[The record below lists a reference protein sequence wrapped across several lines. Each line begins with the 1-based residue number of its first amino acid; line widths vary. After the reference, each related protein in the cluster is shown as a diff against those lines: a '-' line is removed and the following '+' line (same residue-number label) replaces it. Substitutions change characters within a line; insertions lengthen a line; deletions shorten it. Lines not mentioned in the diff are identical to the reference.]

1 MTTPEL
7 TLNKVKEKAETKT
20 FRASDFL
27 TDEEKTERV
36 KAKANARRAERLYT
50 AVDSYIAEII
60 ARFGYEA
67 YRAWLKGE
75 ISEDKMYRLVLAE
88 RSREKRYLFPLEN
101 LIVASVAG
109 ANQPTKNGRTPKSL
123 RVAIKMLKEEQEKA
137 NG

>member
-1 MTTPEL
+1 MTMPEL
-7 TLNKVKEKAETKT
+7 TLNKVKEKAQTKT

-27 TDEEKTERV
+27 TDEEKEQRV
-36 KAKANARRAERLYT
+36 KAKATAKRAEKLYT

-60 ARFGYEA
+60 ARFGYDA
-67 YRAWLKGE
+67 YRAWLSGE

-88 RSREKRYLFPLEN
+88 RSREKRLLFPLEN

-123 RVAIKMLKEEQEKA
+123 KVAIKVLNEEQEKA

>member
-1 MTTPEL
+1 MASEL
-7 TLNKVKEKAETKT
+7 TLEKVKKQAETKT

-27 TDEEKTERV
+27 TNEEKEERV
-36 KAKANARRAERLYT
+36 QAKATARANKRLYT

-60 ARFGYEA
+60 ARFGYDA
-67 YRAWLKGE
+67 YKAWLKGE
-75 ISEDKMYRLVLAE
+75 ISEDKMYRLTLAE
-88 RSREKRYLFPLEN
+88 RAREKKLLFPLEN

-123 RVAIKMLKEEQEKA
+123 KMAIKVLKEEQEKA

>member
-1 MTTPEL
+1 MTMPEL
-7 TLNKVKEKAETKT
+7 TLNKVKEKAQTKT

-27 TDEEKTERV
+27 TDEEKEQRV
-36 KAKANARRAERLYT
+36 KAKATAKRAEKLYT

-60 ARFGYEA
+60 ARFGYDA
-67 YRAWLKGE
+67 YRAWLSGE

-88 RSREKRYLFPLEN
+88 RSREKRLLFPIEN

-109 ANQPTKNGRTPKSL
+109 ANQPTKNGNTPKSL
-123 RVAIKMLKEEQEKA
+123 KVAIKMLKEEQEKA

>member
-1 MTTPEL
+1 MTMPEL
-7 TLNKVKEKAETKT
+7 TLNKVKEKAQTKT

-27 TDEEKTERV
+27 TDEEKEQRV
-36 KAKANARRAERLYT
+36 KAKATAKRAERLYT

-60 ARFGYEA
+60 ARFGYDA
-67 YRAWLKGE
+67 YRAWLSGE

-88 RSREKRYLFPLEN
+88 RSREKRLLFPIEN

-109 ANQPTKNGRTPKSL
+109 ANQPTKNGSTPKSL
-123 RVAIKMLKEEQEKA
+123 KVAIKMLKEEQEKA

>member
-1 MTTPEL
+1 MTMPEL
-7 TLNKVKEKAETKT
+7 TLNKVKEKAQTKT

-27 TDEEKTERV
+27 TDEEKEQRV
-36 KAKANARRAERLYT
+36 KATATAKRAERLYT

-60 ARFGYEA
+60 ARFGYDA
-67 YRAWLKGE
+67 YRAWLSGE

-88 RSREKRYLFPLEN
+88 RSREKRLLFPIEN

-109 ANQPTKNGRTPKSL
+109 ANQPTKNGSTPKSL
-123 RVAIKMLKEEQEKA
+123 KVAIKMLKEEQEKA

>member
-1 MTTPEL
+1 MTMPEL
-7 TLNKVKEKAETKT
+7 TLNKVKEKAQTKT

-27 TDEEKTERV
+27 TDEEKEQRV
-36 KAKANARRAERLYT
+36 KAKATAKRAERLYT

-60 ARFGYEA
+60 ARFGYDA
-67 YRAWLKGE
+67 YRAWLSGE

-88 RSREKRYLFPLEN
+88 RSREKRLLFPIEN

-123 RVAIKMLKEEQEKA
+123 KVAIKVLNEEQEKA

>member
-1 MTTPEL
+1 MTMPEL
-7 TLNKVKEKAETKT
+7 TLNKVKEKAQTKT

-27 TDEEKTERV
+27 TDEEKEQRV
-36 KAKANARRAERLYT
+36 KAKATAKRAEKLYT

-60 ARFGYEA
+60 ARFGYDA
-67 YRAWLKGE
+67 YRAWLSGE

-88 RSREKRYLFPLEN
+88 RSREKRLLFPIEN

-109 ANQPTKNGRTPKSL
+109 ANQPTKNGSTPKSL
-123 RVAIKMLKEEQEKA
+123 KVAIKMLKEEQEKA

>member
-1 MTTPEL
+1 MTAPDL
-7 TLNKVKEKAETKT
+7 TLEKVKEKAQTKT

-27 TDEEKTERV
+27 TDEEKDDRL
-36 KAKANARRAERLYT
+36 KAKATAKRHRRLYN
-50 AVDSYIAEII
+50 AVDAYVAEIM

-67 YRAWLKGE
+67 YSAWIRGD
-75 ISEDKMYRLVLAE
+75 IDEDKMYRLVLAE
-88 RSREKRYLFPLEN
+88 RAREKRLLFPLEN

-123 RVAIKMLKEEQEKA
+123 KVAIKVLNEEQEKA

>member
-1 MTTPEL
+1 MTMPEL
-7 TLNKVKEKAETKT
+7 TLNKVKEKAQTKT

-27 TDEEKTERV
+27 TDEEKEQRV
-36 KAKANARRAERLYT
+36 KAKATAKRAERLYT

-60 ARFGYEA
+60 ARFGYDA
-67 YRAWLKGE
+67 YKAWLSGE

-88 RSREKRYLFPLEN
+88 RSREKRLLFPIEN

-109 ANQPTKNGRTPKSL
+109 ANQPTKNGSTPKSL
-123 RVAIKMLKEEQEKA
+123 KVAIKMLKEEQEKA